1 MSTIDD
7 VRSMRREGMSESDIS
22 LDLQSRGVSEREVD
36 DAISQSSLMDA
47 VSQDVG
53 AAMPPTPQSF
63 RESFSESPSMTSGY
77 GRYEG
82 MEPSVMSTAQEGGE
96 PPVMVGTAEVGEP
109 VEEQVYDD
117 YGQQNYS
124 PDSGY
129 SGDAGVQYQ
138 GYESVMSSD
147 VMSEIAEQVV
157 SEKLSGIKDGLNK
170 ILEFRNVSE
179 ARLESLSERLKKLEM
194 VIDRLQLSILQKV
207 GDYVNDV
214 SDLKKEVIETQKS
227 FRAVHRKK
235 GK

>member
-36 DAISQSSLMDA
+36 DAISQSSIMDA

-63 RESFSESPSMTSGY
+63 REIFSESPSMTSGY

-117 YGQQNYS
+117 Y
-124 PDSGY
+124 
-129 SGDAGVQYQ
+129 
-138 GYESVMSSD
+138 
-147 VMSEIAEQVV
+147 
-157 SEKLSGIKDGLNK
+157 
-170 ILEFRNVSE
+170 
-179 ARLESLSERLKKLEM
+179 
-194 VIDRLQLSILQKV
+194 
-207 GDYVNDV
+207 
-214 SDLKKEVIETQKS
+214 
-227 FRAVHRKK
+227 
-235 GK
+235 

>member
-1 MSTIDD
+1 
-7 VRSMRREGMSESDIS
+7 
-22 LDLQSRGVSEREVD
+22 
-36 DAISQSSLMDA
+36 
-47 VSQDVG
+47 
-53 AAMPPTPQSF
+53 
-63 RESFSESPSMTSGY
+63 
-77 GRYEG
+77 
-82 MEPSVMSTAQEGGE
+82 
-96 PPVMVGTAEVGEP
+96 
-109 VEEQVYDD
+109 
-117 YGQQNYS
+117 
-124 PDSGY
+124 
-129 SGDAGVQYQ
+129 
-138 GYESVMSSD
+138 MSSD